1 MQYDWTGVR
10 TRRIAL
16 VKIAL
21 YVLGA
26 ILAITMPVFIIP
38 DADLSSVTK
47 LVAADGVQDL
57 H

>member
-1 MQYDWTGVR
+1 MIGQASEPAEF
-10 TRRIAL
+10 AL
-16 VKIAL
+16 AKMSL

-26 ILAITMPVFIIP
+26 ILAITMPVFINP
-38 DADLSSVTK
+38 DADLSSVTS